1 MKNYYY
7 TNNSSLVCLDTE
19 NPKNISILKNSYL
32 NVDWKWVIREDGVFH
47 YNEKEYEVKRGDII
61 FLLYPSNDRE
71 RIKGKRE
78 IVILNS
84 LDILDN
90 IEKMEAFEKE
100 NEAKAC
106 DNCPG
111 CESNN

>member
-61 FLLYPSNDRE
+61 FLLYPADYKEES
-71 RIKGKRE
+71 KGKRE

-90 IEKMEAFEKE
+90 IERSEAFKE

-106 DNCPG
+106 NNCPC
-111 CESNN
+111 CESVN

>member
-7 TNNSSLVCLDTE
+7 TNDSSLVCLDTE
-19 NPKNISILKNSYL
+19 NSKNISILKNSYL
-32 NVDWKWVIREDGVFH
+32 NVDWKWVIREDGVFY

-61 FLLYPSNDRE
+61 FLLYPADYKEES
-71 RIKGKRE
+71 KGKRE

-90 IEKMEAFEKE
+90 IERSEAFKE
-100 NEAKAC
+100 NEAKSC
-106 DNCPG
+106 NNCPC
-111 CESNN
+111 CESIN